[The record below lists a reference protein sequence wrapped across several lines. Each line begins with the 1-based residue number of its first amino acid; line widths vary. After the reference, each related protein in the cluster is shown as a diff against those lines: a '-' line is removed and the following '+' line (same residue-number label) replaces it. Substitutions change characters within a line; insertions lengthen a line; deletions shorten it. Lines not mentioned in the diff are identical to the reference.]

1 MTSKTN
7 LKIKFL
13 ILILILIIAFIC
25 SIFLGRFKLT
35 PGEVFELIRLK
46 ISGMDLPP
54 SEGKVL
60 FEIRLPRLIASMI
73 VGAALSL
80 SGSAY
85 QGMFKNPMASP
96 DILGAST
103 GACFGAALGIF
114 LGFNYFGITL
124 LSFTMGIAA
133 VLLAYFISRLTK
145 GEAVLS
151 MILAGMII
159 AALFQAGTSYIKMVA
174 DTENQLPAITFWLM
188 GSLSSIKSSDLIKL
202 IIPSAIGMIPL
213 ILLRWK
219 INLLTINEDEARSM
233 GVNTG
238 LLRVIVIICAT
249 LLTSVSVSISGLI
262 GWVGLVIPHFCRLLF
277 GSDNRKL
284 IPASAL
290 LGAAFLLIVD
300 DVARIAA
307 SSEIPLGILT
317 SFIGAP
323 LFFILLLR
331 RGNTYGSRS

>member
-1 MTSKTN
+1 MKKGY
-7 LKIKFL
+7 KIKFI
-13 ILILILIIAFIC
+13 ILILILLLSFIV
-25 SIFLGRFKLT
+25 SIFLGRYKLT
-35 PGEVFELIRLK
+35 FGEVIEFLRLK
-46 ISGMDLPP
+46 TLGLEIPA

-60 FEIRLPRLIASMI
+60 FEIRLPRLAASMI

-80 SGSAY
+80 SGCAY

-103 GACFGAALGIF
+103 GAGFGAALAIL
-114 LGFNYFGITL
+114 LGFNYFGVSV

-133 VLLAYFISRLTK
+133 VLLAYAISRLTK
-145 GEAVLS
+145 GEPVLS

-159 AALFQAGTSYIKMVA
+159 AALFQAGTSFIKMIS

-188 GSLSSIKSSDLIKL
+188 GSLSSVKNSDLIKL

-219 INLLTINEDEARSM
+219 MNLLTLDEDEARSM

-238 LLRVIVIICAT
+238 VLRVIVIICAT

-262 GWVGLVIPHFCRLLF
+262 GWVGLVIPHFCRLIF
-277 GSDNRKL
+277 GCDNRRL
-284 IPASAL
+284 IPASL
-290 LGAAFLLIVD
+290 LSGAAFLLIVD
-300 DVARIAA
+300 DVARTATT
-307 SSEIPLGILT
+307 SEIPLGILT

-323 LFFILLLR
+323 LFFILLLKR
-331 RGNTYGSRS
+331 RNTNGSRSK